1 MHTLIVEDDFAS
13 RLFVQKVLSAYGEV
27 HIAVNGKEAI
37 HAFRMSLENN
47 VPYDLVCMDLQMPE
61 MDGHE
66 AIQQIKALEREFHVP
81 FDDEVKTIII
91 SAFSDIKNVATGFSR
106 GADAYLVKPL
116 EKDKLFAEIK
126 NLGLL

>member
-47 VPYDLVCMDLQMPE
+47 APYDLVCMDLQMPE

-106 GADAYLVKPL
+106 GADAYLVKP
-116 EKDKLFAEIK
+116 
-126 NLGLL
+126 